1 MTSPN
6 PVTKQQETA
15 IKKLR
20 LPWRLIITGILAATS
35 VFAYPTLRNVLLED
49 TSESTTSEETASL
62 AIDKS
67 KTAALPVRTLT
78 LSPVTHHQEPRRYT
92 GNIVAKRTSELGFE
106 RSGQLR
112 YAEVL

>member
-6 PVTKQQETA
+6 PITKQQETA

-49 TSESTTSEETASL
+49 TSESTTSKETASL

-67 KTAALPVRTLT
+67 KTAALP
-78 LSPVTHHQEPRRYT
+78 
-92 GNIVAKRTSELGFE
+92 
-106 RSGQLR
+106 
-112 YAEVL
+112 

>member
-49 TSESTTSEETASL
+49 TSESTTSKETDIQIENNTDST
-62 AIDKS
+62 K
-67 KTAALPVRTLT
+67 
-78 LSPVTHHQEPRRYT
+78 
-92 GNIVAKRTSELGFE
+92 
-106 RSGQLR
+106 
-112 YAEVL
+112 

>member
-6 PVTKQQETA
+6 PITKQQETA

-67 KTAALPVRTLT
+67 KTAALC
-78 LSPVTHHQEPRRYT
+78 EP
-92 GNIVAKRTSELGFE
+92 
-106 RSGQLR
+106 
-112 YAEVL
+112 